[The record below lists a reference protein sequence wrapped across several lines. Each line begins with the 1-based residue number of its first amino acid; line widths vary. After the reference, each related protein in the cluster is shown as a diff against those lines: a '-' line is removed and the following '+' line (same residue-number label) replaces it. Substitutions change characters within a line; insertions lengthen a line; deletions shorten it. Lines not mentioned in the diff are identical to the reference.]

1 MTLGEKKYETMDAIY
16 FRGASYSRGLHI
28 SSYLSEG
35 ARLAQSPT
43 QFRGQCSIAHYY
55 YNPCGPRLFSRADIP
70 RFNPMAPRNRYRYY
84 SRVDVGRGPYLANT
98 KAIFKNMETIIAPN
112 KVVQAIGDKSPQPD
126 P

>member
-1 MTLGEKKYETMDAIY
+1 MDAIY
-16 FRGASYSRGLHI
+16 NRGANYSHGIHI
-28 SSYLSEG
+28 SSSLREG
-35 ARLAQSPT
+35 ARLARSPT
-43 QFRGQCSIAHYY
+43 QFRGQCAIAHYY
-55 YNPCGPRLFSRADIP
+55 CNPCGPRLFSRADIS